1 MPGESRSVVPIPD
14 KLSLQFP
21 ELTDCEKEDSV
32 DIEFVPKHR
41 INDSGYLRYLSINF
55 HNWSKQTIIK

>member
-55 HNWSKQTIIK
+55 HN